1 MIVLENYMK
10 FFVDSANIEEITKLK
25 NLGLADGVTT
35 NPSLILKAGR
45 NFQSIAKDI
54 CELIEGPVSL
64 EVSSSSIDQMR
75 AEAEKLRVISKN
87 VVVKLPMTWNGLKV
101 CRDLANSGIKVN
113 MTLCFTA
120 NQAIL
125 AAKAGAEFVSPFVG
139 RLDDTKIDGV
149 GLIKE
154 IRTIYDNYSFRTK
167 ILAASIRS
175 LEHIKNCA
183 IAGAE
188 AVTAPPAILRELVSH
203 PLTDKGLEIFLS
215 DWEKSNQKI

>member
-1 MIVLENYMK
+1 MK
-10 FFVDSANIEEITKLK
+10 FFVDSANIEEIAELK

-87 VVVKLPMTWNGLKV
+87 VVVKLPMTWDGLKV

-183 IAGAE
+183 ITGAE
-188 AVTAPPAILRELVSH
+188 AVTAPPAILKELVSH

>member
-1 MIVLENYMK
+1 MK

-45 NFQSIAKDI
+45 DFQSIAKDI

-75 AEAEKLRVISKN
+75 AEAEKLRVISEN

>member
-1 MIVLENYMK
+1 MK
-10 FFVDSANIEEITKLK
+10 FFVDSANIEEIAELK

-125 AAKAGAEFVSPFVG
+125 AAKAGAEFVSPFLG

>member
-1 MIVLENYMK
+1 MK
-10 FFVDSANIEEITKLK
+10 FFVDSANIEEIAELK

-87 VVVKLPMTWNGLKV
+87 VVVKLPMTWDGLKV

-154 IRTIYDNYSFRTK
+154 IRTIYDNYSFKTK

>member
-1 MIVLENYMK
+1 MK
-10 FFVDSANIEEITKLK
+10 FFVDSANIEEIAELK

-87 VVVKLPMTWNGLKV
+87 VVVKLPITWNGLKV

-139 RLDDTKIDGV
+139 RLDDTKIDGI

-188 AVTAPPAILRELVSH
+188 AVTAPPAILKKLVSH

>member
-1 MIVLENYMK
+1 MK

-75 AEAEKLRVISKN
+75 AEAEKLRVISEK

>member
-1 MIVLENYMK
+1 MK

-75 AEAEKLRVISKN
+75 AEAEKLRVISEN

-149 GLIKE
+149 SLIKE

>member
-1 MIVLENYMK
+1 MK
-10 FFVDSANIEEITKLK
+10 FFVDSANIEEIAELK

-75 AEAEKLRVISKN
+75 AEAEKLRVISEN

-188 AVTAPPAILRELVSH
+188 AVTAPPVILRELVNH

>member
-1 MIVLENYMK
+1 MK

-45 NFQSIAKDI
+45 NFQLIAKDI

-75 AEAEKLRVISKN
+75 AEAEKLRVISEN

>member
-1 MIVLENYMK
+1 MK

-45 NFQSIAKDI
+45 NFQLIAKDI

-64 EVSSSSIDQMR
+64 EVSSSSIDEMR
-75 AEAEKLRVISKN
+75 AEAEKLRVISEN

-203 PLTDKGLEIFLS
+203 SLTDKGLEIFLS

>member
-1 MIVLENYMK
+1 MK
-10 FFVDSANIEEITKLK
+10 FFVDSANIKEITKLK

-75 AEAEKLRVISKN
+75 AEAEKLRVISEN

-125 AAKAGAEFVSPFVG
+125 AAKAGAEFVSPFLG
-139 RLDDTKIDGV
+139 RLDDTKIDGI

-167 ILAASIRS
+167 ILAASIRT

>member
-1 MIVLENYMK
+1 MK
-10 FFVDSANIEEITKLK
+10 FFVDSANIEEIAELK

-154 IRTIYDNYSFRTK
+154 IRTIYHNYSFRTK

-183 IAGAE
+183 ITGAE
-188 AVTAPPAILRELVSH
+188 AVTAPPAILKELVSH

>member
-1 MIVLENYMK
+1 MK

-45 NFQSIAKDI
+45 NFQMIAKDI

-75 AEAEKLRVISKN
+75 EESEKLKIISEN

-101 CRDLANSGIKVN
+101 CRDLANSGTKVN
-113 MTLCFTA
+113 MTLCFTT

-139 RLDDTKIDGV
+139 RLDDAKIDGV

-154 IRTIYDNYSFRTK
+154 IRTIFDNYSFSTK

-175 LEHIKNCA
+175 LEHISNCA

-188 AVTAPPAILRELVSH
+188 AVTAPPVILQELVNH
-203 PLTDKGLEIFLS
+203 PLTDKGLEIFSS
-215 DWEKSNQKI
+215 DWEKSKQKI

>member
-1 MIVLENYMK
+1 MK
-10 FFVDSANIEEITKLK
+10 FFVDSANIEEISELK

-75 AEAEKLRVISKN
+75 AEAEKLRVISEN

-149 GLIKE
+149 SLIKE

>member
-1 MIVLENYMK
+1 MK

-45 NFQSIAKDI
+45 DFQSIAKDI

-64 EVSSSSIDQMR
+64 EVSSVSIDQMR
-75 AEAEKLRVISKN
+75 AEAEKLRVISEN

>member
-1 MIVLENYMK
+1 MK
-10 FFVDSANIEEITKLK
+10 FFVDSANIEEIAELK

-75 AEAEKLRVISKN
+75 AEAEKLRVISEN

-188 AVTAPPAILRELVSH
+188 AVTAPPVILRELANH

>member
-1 MIVLENYMK
+1 MK
-10 FFVDSANIEEITKLK
+10 FFVDSANIEEIAELK

-87 VVVKLPMTWNGLKV
+87 VVVKLPMTWDGLKV

-188 AVTAPPAILRELVSH
+188 AVTAPPAILKELVSH

>member
-1 MIVLENYMK
+1 MK

-64 EVSSSSIDQMR
+64 EVSSSSTDQMR
-75 AEAEKLRVISKN
+75 AEAEKLRVISEN

-183 IAGAE
+183 ITGAE

>member
-1 MIVLENYMK
+1 MK

-45 NFQSIAKDI
+45 DFQSIAKDI

-64 EVSSSSIDQMR
+64 EVSSVSIDQMR
-75 AEAEKLRVISKN
+75 AEAEKLRVISEN

-188 AVTAPPAILRELVSH
+188 AVTAPPVILRELVNH

>member
-1 MIVLENYMK
+1 MK
-10 FFVDSANIEEITKLK
+10 FFVDSANIEEIAELK

-154 IRTIYDNYSFRTK
+154 IRTIYNNYSFRTK

-183 IAGAE
+183 ITGAE
-188 AVTAPPAILRELVSH
+188 AVTAPPAILKELVSH

>member
-1 MIVLENYMK
+1 MK

-45 NFQSIAKDI
+45 DFQSIAKDI

-64 EVSSSSIDQMR
+64 EVSSVSIDQMR
-75 AEAEKLRVISKN
+75 AEAEKLRVISEN

-183 IAGAE
+183 IAGVE

>member
-1 MIVLENYMK
+1 MK
-10 FFVDSANIEEITKLK
+10 FFVDSANIEEIAELK

-75 AEAEKLRVISKN
+75 AEAEKLRVISEN

-188 AVTAPPAILRELVSH
+188 AVTAPPAILKKLVSH

>member
-1 MIVLENYMK
+1 MK
-10 FFVDSANIEEITKLK
+10 FFVDSANIEEIAELK

-125 AAKAGAEFVSPFVG
+125 AAKAGAEFVSPFLG

-167 ILAASIRS
+167 ILAASIRT

>member
-1 MIVLENYMK
+1 MK
-10 FFVDSANIEEITKLK
+10 FFVDSANIEEIAELK

-75 AEAEKLRVISKN
+75 AEAEKLRAISEN

-101 CRDLANSGIKVN
+101 CRDLANSGVKVN

-175 LEHIKNCA
+175 LEHITNCA

>member
-1 MIVLENYMK
+1 MK

>member
-1 MIVLENYMK
+1 MK
-10 FFVDSANIEEITKLK
+10 FFVDSANIKEITKLK

-45 NFQSIAKDI
+45 NFQLIAKDI

-75 AEAEKLRVISKN
+75 AEAEKLRAISEN

-101 CRDLANSGIKVN
+101 CRDLANSGVKVN

>member
-1 MIVLENYMK
+1 MK

-75 AEAEKLRVISKN
+75 AEAEKLRVISEN

-101 CRDLANSGIKVN
+101 CQDLANSGIKVN

-183 IAGAE
+183 ITGAE
-188 AVTAPPAILRELVSH
+188 AVTAPPAILKKLVSH

>member
-1 MIVLENYMK
+1 MK
-10 FFVDSANIEEITKLK
+10 FFVDSANIEEIAELK

-64 EVSSSSIDQMR
+64 EVSSVSIDQMR
-75 AEAEKLRVISKN
+75 AEAEKLRVISEN

-154 IRTIYDNYSFRTK
+154 IRTIYNNYSFRTK

>member
-1 MIVLENYMK
+1 MK
-10 FFVDSANIEEITKLK
+10 FFVDSANIEEIAELK

-75 AEAEKLRVISKN
+75 AEAEKLRVISEN

-154 IRTIYDNYSFRTK
+154 IRTIYDNYSFKTK

-183 IAGAE
+183 ITGAE
-188 AVTAPPAILRELVSH
+188 AVTAPPAILKELVSH

-215 DWEKSNQKI
+215 DWEKSNQQI

>member
-1 MIVLENYMK
+1 MK

-75 AEAEKLRVISKN
+75 AEAEKLRVISEN

-154 IRTIYDNYSFRTK
+154 IRTIYNNYSFRTK

>member
-1 MIVLENYMK
+1 MK

-25 NLGLADGVTT
+25 DLGLADGVTT

-75 AEAEKLRVISKN
+75 AEAEKLRFISEN

>member
-1 MIVLENYMK
+1 MK

-75 AEAEKLRVISKN
+75 AEAEKLRVISEN

-154 IRTIYDNYSFRTK
+154 IRTIYDNYSFKTK

-183 IAGAE
+183 ITGAE
-188 AVTAPPAILRELVSH
+188 AVTAPPAILKELVSH

>member
-1 MIVLENYMK
+1 MK
-10 FFVDSANIEEITKLK
+10 FFVDSANIEEIAELK

-45 NFQSIAKDI
+45 NFQVIAKDI

-64 EVSSSSIDQMR
+64 EVSSVSIDQMR
-75 AEAEKLRVISKN
+75 AEAEKLRVISEN

-149 GLIKE
+149 SLIKE

>member
-1 MIVLENYMK
+1 MK
-10 FFVDSANIEEITKLK
+10 FFVDSANIEEIAELK

-75 AEAEKLRVISKN
+75 AEAEKLRVISEN

-183 IAGAE
+183 ITGAE

>member
-1 MIVLENYMK
+1 MK

-75 AEAEKLRVISKN
+75 AEAEKLRVISEN

-125 AAKAGAEFVSPFVG
+125 AAKAGA
-139 RLDDTKIDGV
+139 
-149 GLIKE
+149 
-154 IRTIYDNYSFRTK
+154 
-167 ILAASIRS
+167 
-175 LEHIKNCA
+175 
-183 IAGAE
+183 
-188 AVTAPPAILRELVSH
+188 
-203 PLTDKGLEIFLS
+203 
-215 DWEKSNQKI
+215 

>member
-1 MIVLENYMK
+1 MK
-10 FFVDSANIEEITKLK
+10 FFVDSANIEEIAELK

-87 VVVKLPMTWNGLKV
+87 VVVKLPITWNGLKV

>member
-1 MIVLENYMK
+1 MK

-25 NLGLADGVTT
+25 RLGLADGVTT

-45 NFQSIAKDI
+45 NFQMIAKDI

-75 AEAEKLRVISKN
+75 AEAEKLIVISEN

-101 CRDLANSGIKVN
+101 CRDLANSGTKVN
-113 MTLCFTA
+113 MTLCFTT

-139 RLDDTKIDGV
+139 RLDDAKIDGV

-154 IRTIYDNYSFRTK
+154 IRTIFDNYSFSTK

-175 LEHIKNCA
+175 LEHISNCA

-188 AVTAPPAILRELVSH
+188 AVTAPPVILQELVNH
-203 PLTDKGLEIFLS
+203 PLTDKGLEIFSS
-215 DWEKSNQKI
+215 DWEKSKQKI

>member
-1 MIVLENYMK
+1 MK
-10 FFVDSANIEEITKLK
+10 FFVDSANIEEIAELK

-75 AEAEKLRVISKN
+75 AEAEKLRVISEN

-188 AVTAPPAILRELVSH
+188 AVTAPPAILRDLVSH

>member
-1 MIVLENYMK
+1 MK
-10 FFVDSANIEEITKLK
+10 FFVDSANIEEIAELK

-75 AEAEKLRVISKN
+75 AEAEKLRVISEN

-188 AVTAPPAILRELVSH
+188 AVTAPPVILRELVNH
-203 PLTDKGLEIFLS
+203 PLTDKGLEIFIS